1 MLFMWLHRAVIWT
14 SFKKKKKIW
23 EVVWLLNGSK
33 NLMVEKGN
41 GKQSKSGKTK
51 EKAYEEE
58 IATKPAFRLRAS
70 QKP

>member
-1 MLFMWLHRAVIWT
+1 
-14 SFKKKKKIW
+14 
-23 EVVWLLNGSK
+23 
-33 NLMVEKGN
+33 MVEKGN

-70 QKP
+70 QKS